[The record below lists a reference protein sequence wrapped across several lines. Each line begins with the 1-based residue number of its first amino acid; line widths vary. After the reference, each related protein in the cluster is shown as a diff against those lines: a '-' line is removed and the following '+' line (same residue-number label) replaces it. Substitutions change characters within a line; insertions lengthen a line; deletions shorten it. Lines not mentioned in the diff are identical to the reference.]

1 MSKICNEQTVL
12 GLLALILV
20 VAFMN
25 NIDRLVPQ
33 LRNVFNDRVN
43 LGLLCLVVICV
54 VLLNVPLG
62 IMLIFVVL
70 YMDMFYKNKK
80 TSRAKI

>member
-1 MSKICNEQTVL
+1 MLKNCNEQTVL
-12 GLLALILV
+12 GLLALTLV

-33 LRNVFNDRVN
+33 LRNVFNDKVN
-43 LGLLCLVVICV
+43 LTLLCVVVICV

-70 YMDMFYKNKK
+70 YIFSFFSYSIKYQL
-80 TSRAKI
+80 